1 MSDALIGYL
10 EGAFLLL
17 AIVLIGWIA
26 WRSFRP
32 ESRAEMEDAGR
43 IPFAKEFDDVET

>member
-17 AIVLIGWIA
+17 AILLIGWIS

-32 ESRAEMEDAGR
+32 DRRADMEQAGR
-43 IPFAKEFDDVET
+43 IPFDKEIDDVEA